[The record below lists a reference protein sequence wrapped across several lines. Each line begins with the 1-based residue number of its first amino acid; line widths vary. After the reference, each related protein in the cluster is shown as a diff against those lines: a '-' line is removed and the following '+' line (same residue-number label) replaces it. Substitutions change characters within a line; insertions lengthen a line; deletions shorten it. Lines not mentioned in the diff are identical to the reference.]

1 VSISLADMRSATRL
15 LLGLCAFA
23 LLIILATASVP
34 RDTNDSMTGRS
45 SPAELCQSAGLL
57 PDCQP
62 VVVGQYLGS
71 EADPVKE
78 GPR

>member
-1 VSISLADMRSATRL
+1 MRLFLRM
-15 LLGLCAFA
+15 CAVA
-23 LLIILATASVP
+23 LLMILATAS
-34 RDTNDSMTGRS
+34 TTNANDSLAGDP

-62 VVVGQYLGS
+62 VVVGKYLAS
-71 EADPVKE
+71 EGDPSKE